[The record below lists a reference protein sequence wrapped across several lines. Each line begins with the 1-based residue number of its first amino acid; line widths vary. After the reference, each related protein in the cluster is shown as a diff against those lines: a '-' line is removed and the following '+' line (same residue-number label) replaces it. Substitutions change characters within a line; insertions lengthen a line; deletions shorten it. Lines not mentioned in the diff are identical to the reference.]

1 MFCLAHSRGQVS
13 AISNGPAD
21 CHSTGFCYGPAACC
35 STSLI
40 LCAFSFWCC
49 FLSRWYSPRVKI
61 ATSHDPITGL
71 CVLPFFYLHKTIE
84 RGWPQQRVASTESAT
99 KQIGGWD
106 EATPRRARICL
117 FIGRLFNASNGHK
130 RNNRL
135 LPTKLRKTRMWVS
148 RRWLMNI
155 GEQWKNKTRRPF

>member
-71 CVLPFFYLHKTIE
+71 CVLPFFTC
-84 RGWPQQRVASTESAT
+84 T
-99 KQIGGWD
+99 KPLREGGRSK
-106 EATPRRARICL
+106 E
-117 FIGRLFNASNGHK
+117 
-130 RNNRL
+130 L
-135 LPTKLRKTRMWVS
+135 LPLNRQQS
-148 RRWLMNI
+148 RSE
-155 GEQWKNKTRRPF
+155 GEMKPPPEGLAFVCSLVGCSTPVMATNATTGCCRPNCAKHVCGSAAVD